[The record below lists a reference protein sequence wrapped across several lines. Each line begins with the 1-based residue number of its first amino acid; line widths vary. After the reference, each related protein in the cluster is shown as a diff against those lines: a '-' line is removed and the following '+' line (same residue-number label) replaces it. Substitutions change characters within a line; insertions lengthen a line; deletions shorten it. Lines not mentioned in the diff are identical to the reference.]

1 VFDPELVTSLLEILG
16 VNIILSGDNAVVIAL
31 AARNLPRQ
39 QQRMAI
45 VLGSAAAI
53 LLRVV
58 LTLVAAEMLRLPWL
72 RLAGAALLLWIGVSL
87 LVDGG
92 EDTHDAKSVVGLWG
106 AVRTILVADFVMS
119 LDNVLGVAAAA
130 KGNFGLLITGLVLSI
145 PLIMFGSGIILRIMN
160 RYPII
165 ITLGAALIGYVAGEM
180 LIDEPV
186 LAAWLH
192 GKAWIHYAVAIGC
205 ALAVVAVGAVLSARA
220 ERLRGA
226 QVIDVDGAVDVDGSP
241 RSERDR

>member
-1 VFDPELVTSLLEILG
+1 VFNPELVASLLEILG

-31 AARNLPRQ
+31 AARNLPRK

-58 LTLVAAEMLRLPWL
+58 LTLVAAEMLQLPWL
-72 RLAGAALLLWIGVSL
+72 RLAGGALLLWIGVSL
-87 LVDGG
+87 LLDGDEG
-92 EDTHDAKSVVGLWG
+92 KHDAKPGQGLWG

-130 KGNFGLLITGLVLSI
+130 KGHFGLLIAGLVLSI
-145 PLIMFGSGIILRIMN
+145 PLIMFGSGIILRIMD

-180 LIDEPV
+180 LVDEPV
-186 LAAWLH
+186 LAQWLH
-192 GKAWIHYAVAIGC
+192 GESWIHYTVAMGC
-205 ALAVVAVGAVLSARA
+205 ALFVVAVGSALAARA
-220 ERLRGA
+220 KRSRGS
-226 QVIDVDGAVDVDGSP
+226 QVIDVDGSDAP
-241 RSERDR
+241 EKEQ

>member
-1 VFDPELVTSLLEILG
+1 VFNPELVASLLEILG

-31 AARNLPRQ
+31 AARNLPHK

-58 LTLVAAEMLRLPWL
+58 LTLVAAEMLQLPWL
-72 RLAGAALLLWIGVSL
+72 RLAGGALLLWIGVSL
-87 LVDGG
+87 LLDGDQG
-92 EDTHDAKSVVGLWG
+92 GHEAKPGQGLWG

-130 KGNFGLLITGLVLSI
+130 KGHFGLLITGLVLSI
-145 PLIMFGSGIILRIMN
+145 PLIMFGSGIILRIMD

-180 LIDEPV
+180 LVDEPV
-186 LAAWLH
+186 LAHWLH
-192 GKAWIHYAVAIGC
+192 DGGRWIHYTVAIAC
-205 ALAVVAVGAVLSARA
+205 ALFVVAVGTALGARA
-220 ERLRGA
+220 KRLRGS
-226 QVIDVDGAVDVDGSP
+226 QVIDVDGSDAP
-241 RSERDR
+241 EKEQ

>member
-1 VFDPELVTSLLEILG
+1 VFNAELLASLLEILG
-16 VNIILSGDNAVVIAL
+16 VNVILSGDNAVVIAL
-31 AARNLPRQ
+31 AARSLPRQ

-58 LTLVAAEMLRLPWL
+58 LTLVAVELLQLPWL
-72 RLAGAALLLWIGVSL
+72 RLVGAALLLWIGVSL
-87 LVDGG
+87 LVGG
-92 EDTHDAKSVVGLWG
+92 DEAGPGTEPRMGLWG

-130 KGNFGLLITGLVLSI
+130 KGQFGLLIAGLILSI
-145 PLIMFGSGIILRIMN
+145 PLIMFGSGVILRIMD

-192 GKAWIHYAVAIGC
+192 GEVWIHYATAIGC
-205 ALAVVAVGAVLSARA
+205 ALLVVAAGTALSARA
-220 ERLRGA
+220 ARLRGA
-226 QVIDVDGAVDVDGSP
+226 QVIDVDGSHSHEQKP
-241 RSERDR
+241 

>member
-1 VFDPELVTSLLEILG
+1 MFDPGMLAGLLEILG

-31 AARNLPRQ
+31 AARNLPPRQ
-39 QQRMAI
+39 RKMAI

-53 LLRVV
+53 LLRVM

-72 RLAGAALLLWIGVSL
+72 RLAGGLLLLWIGVSL
-87 LVDGG
+87 LVDGDQDQHHASG
-92 EDTHDAKSVVGLWG
+92 GTGLWA

-130 KGNFGLLITGLVLSI
+130 HGNFGLLISGLVLSI
-145 PLIMFGSGIILRIMN
+145 PLIMFGSGVILRIMD

-186 LAAWLH
+186 LAPWLH
-192 GKAWIHYAVAIGC
+192 GGGRWVNVGVAVGC
-205 ALAVVAVGAVLSARA
+205 ALLVVALGTLLAARA
-220 ERLRGA
+220 ARSRGT
-226 QVIDVDGAVDVDGSP
+226 QVIDLDGVEAAD
-241 RSERDR
+241 ERK

>member
-1 VFDPELVTSLLEILG
+1 MFNPELVASLLEILG

-31 AARNLPRQ
+31 AARNLPHK

-45 VLGSAAAI
+45 ILGSAAAI

-58 LTLVAAEMLRLPWL
+58 LTLVAAEMLQLPWL
-72 RLAGAALLLWIGVSL
+72 RLAGGALLLWIGVSL
-87 LVDGG
+87 LLDGDQG
-92 EDTHDAKSVVGLWG
+92 SHDAKPGQGLWG

-130 KGNFGLLITGLVLSI
+130 KGHFGLLITGLVLSI
-145 PLIMFGSGIILRIMN
+145 PLIMFGSGIILRIMD

-180 LIDEPV
+180 LVDEPV
-186 LAAWLH
+186 LAHWLH
-192 GKAWIHYAVAIGC
+192 GGGRWIHYAVAIAC
-205 ALAVVAVGAVLSARA
+205 AVFVVAVGTALGARA
-220 ERLRGA
+220 KRLRGS
-226 QVIDVDGAVDVDGSP
+226 QVIDVDGSDAP
-241 RSERDR
+241 EKEQ

>member
-1 VFDPELVTSLLEILG
+1 VFNPELVASLLEILG

-31 AARNLPRQ
+31 AARNLPPK

-45 VLGSAAAI
+45 ILGSAAAI

-58 LTLVAAEMLRLPWL
+58 LTLVAAEMLKLPWL
-72 RLAGAALLLWIGVSL
+72 RLAGGALLLWIGVSL
-87 LVDGG
+87 LLDGDGG
-92 EDTHDAKSVVGLWG
+92 DHGTKAGTGLAG

-130 KGNFGLLITGLVLSI
+130 KGHFGLLITGLVLSI
-145 PLIMFGSGIILRIMN
+145 PLIMFGSGIILRIMD

-180 LIDEPV
+180 LVDEPV
-186 LAAWLH
+186 LAHWLH
-192 GKAWIHYAVAIGC
+192 DGGRWIHYAVAIAC
-205 ALAVVAVGAVLSARA
+205 ALLVVAVGTALGARA
-220 ERLRGA
+220 KRLRGS
-226 QVIDVDGAVDVDGSP
+226 QVIDVDGSDAPDK
-241 RSERDR
+241 EQ

>member
-1 VFDPELVTSLLEILG
+1 MFNPELVASLLEILG

-53 LLRVV
+53 VLRVG
-58 LTLVAAEMLRLPWL
+58 LTLVAAEMLQLPWL
-72 RLAGAALLLWIGVSL
+72 RLAGGALLLWIGVSL
-87 LVDGG
+87 LLDGDQG
-92 EDTHDAKSVVGLWG
+92 GHDAKPGQGLWG

-130 KGNFGLLITGLVLSI
+130 KGHFGLLITGLVLSI
-145 PLIMFGSGIILRIMN
+145 PLIMFGSGIILRIMG

-180 LIDEPV
+180 LVDEPV
-186 LAAWLH
+186 LAQWLH
-192 GKAWIHYAVAIGC
+192 GEDWIHYAVALAC
-205 ALAVVAVGAVLSARA
+205 AVFVVAVGTALGARA
-220 ERLRGA
+220 ARLRGS
-226 QVIDVDGAVDVDGSP
+226 QVIDVDGSDTPEKGA
-241 RSERDR
+241 